1 MHGSFAEAFQVRL
14 ELFDGPIDL
23 LLHLVKQEELPIEKL
38 SLAQIADQYMGY
50 LEALRDLDLEVAGE
64 YLLIA
69 ATLVSIKSSVLLNE
83 PPELVRD
90 EDGALI
96 DPHEELLRRLREAQV
111 YKEGAGCLAGRP
123 VLGVD
128 VFAPTGISA
137 DSDELVIY
145 KQHDALLLGRAFM
158 KLLQK
163 SGADEH
169 LLTISVDAISIV
181 ERMVTILNTLK
192 SAGGALPFEQL
203 IPQPVTRATI
213 ISSFVALLEL
223 CKRSAIRV
231 RQEGAFESITIALSG
246 GEVPVGN
253 LTSEFD
259 EEKRT
264 ANE

>member
-1 MHGSFAEAFQVRL
+1 MHGSFGEAFQVRL

-38 SLAQIADQYMGY
+38 SLAQVADQYMGY
-50 LEALRDLDLEVAGE
+50 LEGLRDLDLELAGE

-83 PPELVRD
+83 PPELVQG
-90 EDGALI
+90 EDGALV

-111 YKEGAGCLAGRP
+111 YKDGAGCLAGRP

-128 VFAPTGISA
+128 VFAPAGVPA
-137 DSDELVIY
+137 DSDELVTY
-145 KQHDALLLGRAFM
+145 RQHDALLLGRAFM

-163 SGADEH
+163 SGGDEN
-169 LLTISVDAISIV
+169 LITISVDAISIV
-181 ERMVTILNTLK
+181 ERMVTILNVLK
-192 SAGGALPFEQL
+192 SAGGSLPFEEL
-203 IPQPVTRATI
+203 IPQPITRATI

-223 CKRSAIRV
+223 CKRSAIWV
-231 RQEGAFESITIALSG
+231 RQEGAFGALTIALSG
-246 GEVPVGN
+246 AEVPTTG
-253 LTSEFD
+253 LSSEFD
-259 EEKRT
+259 EEKRS